1 MTVFQIISLAL
12 MAGFYGVYLAKQ
24 FSQSRQGIRTNQM
37 GRGNKERRTLAVE
50 RLLAAFSVLIVVVEV
65 WSVVRGYSFLPQW
78 CGWIG
83 LVLTALGVVFFTAAV
98 LQMRDSWRAGISPD
112 EKTGLV
118 TSGIYSVSRNPAFVG
133 FDLTYIGLLLCFANW
148 LHLIVVLLY
157 GDDFP
162 PTDPSG
168 GAVPAFKE
176 RHRLQ
181 KLLQPC
187 PQVFMNMQWRIT
199 CCYPAVCCGLLL
211 PVPEGRICV

>member
-1 MTVFQIISLAL
+1 

-37 GRGNKERRTLAVE
+37 GRGNKGRRTLTVE
-50 RLLAAFSVLIVVVEV
+50 RLLAAFSVLIVIVEL

-83 LVLTALGVVFFTAAV
+83 LALTALGVVFFTAAV
-98 LQMRDSWRAGISPD
+98 LQMRDSWRAGISPN

-148 LHLIVVLLY
+148 LHLVVVVCAVTIFHLQIHQEERFLLSRKDIDY
-157 GDDFP
+157 KNYCNR
-162 PTDPSG
+162 
-168 GAVPAFKE
+168 V
-176 RHRLQ
+176 RRYL
-181 KLLQPC
+181 
-187 PQVFMNMQWRIT
+187 
-199 CCYPAVCCGLLL
+199 
-211 PVPEGRICV
+211 

>member
-1 MTVFQIISLAL
+1 

-24 FSQSRQGIRTNQM
+24 LSQRSQGIRTNQM
-37 GRGNKERRTLAVE
+37 GRGNKELRTLTVE

-65 WSVVRGYSFLPQW
+65 WSVVRGYSFLPRW

-83 LVLTALGVVFFTAAV
+83 LALTALGVVFFTTAV

-118 TSGIYSVSRNPAFVG
+118 TSGIYRISRNPAFVG
-133 FDLTYIGLLLCFANW
+133 FDLTYIGLLRKLASPARRA
-148 LHLIVVLLY
+148 LR

-162 PTDPSG
+162 PPDPSG

-176 RHRLQ
+176 RH
-181 KLLQPC
+181 
-187 PQVFMNMQWRIT
+187 
-199 CCYPAVCCGLLL
+199 
-211 PVPEGRICV
+211 